1 KWAAQKATKKM
12 DDAGYPHN
20 KRDSKARATV
30 DAVVIAVNLAAMGA
44 GVAAALSAQRSKK
57 AAKVEAS
64 AVEKSVQDLNAK
76 VEKISEQLR
85 RLQPP
90 VEAPAG
96 SKKSKDGTE
105 KKPDN
110 TAAPAKARS
119 DLRQEGIRVL
129 VL

>member
-1 KWAAQKATKKM
+1 M

-20 KRDSKARATV
+20 KGDSKARAAV
-30 DAVVIAVNLAAMGA
+30 DAVVVAVNLAAMGA
-44 GVAAALSAQRSKK
+44 GIAAALSAQRSKR

-96 SKKSKDGTE
+96 SEKSKDGTE
-105 KKPDN
+105 KKPDSGQ
-110 TAAPAKARS
+110 TAQQAQQKQEVIYVRKAS
-119 DLRQEGIRVL
+119 EFSFYN
-129 VL
+129 